1 MSCLKNIQDDL
12 HSLGFDIEISNDSKV
27 QINGYP
33 ADLVSIGSSTLL
45 QNIVAACMNDT
56 PDIEAERK
64 EQMAREMAQASAISY
79 GKTLSHDEMKELV
92 DHLFACEMPNFSPSG
107 KNIISILNL
116 DEIEKRF

>member
-1 MSCLKNIQDDL
+1 
-12 HSLGFDIEISNDSKV
+12 
-27 QINGYP
+27 
-33 ADLVSIGSSTLL
+33 
-45 QNIVAACMNDT
+45 
-56 PDIEAERK
+56 
-64 EQMAREMAQASAISY
+64 MAQASAISY